1 MRAAIIWS
9 SRKNRALKAKVV
21 PLLSGILLLFAGN
34 MACASVQWI
43 SIDILSGVL
52 NAG

>member
-1 MRAAIIWS
+1 MEQPE
-9 SRKNRALKAKVV
+9 KQALKAKVV

-34 MACASVQWI
+34 MAVPLFNGFP
-43 SIDILSGVL
+43 IDILSGVL